1 MKKREKKLMG
11 KSEKATKGA
20 DGSVSFT
27 KQDDSDKNKRQKK
40 DFKKKDSKGG
50 LKPTMRKGNF
60 EVVK

>member
-1 MKKREKKLMG
+1 MG